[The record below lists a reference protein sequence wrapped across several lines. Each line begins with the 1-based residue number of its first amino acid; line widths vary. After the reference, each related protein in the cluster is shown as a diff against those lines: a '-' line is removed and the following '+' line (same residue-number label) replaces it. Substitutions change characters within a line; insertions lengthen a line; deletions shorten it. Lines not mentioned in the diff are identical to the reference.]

1 MTRAPTAPHAGAYSG
16 VVLELG
22 IDVDVWPWIWM
33 TIAVIFVLIELTLL
47 AGSFVL
53 LPFAVSAFV
62 AGIAGFYDASVEL
75 QWMIFVVGGGIAWVL
90 LYRWAKRFATDNQL
104 APGVG
109 SERLIGLDG
118 IVTTTIDPADTA
130 RRGRVSVA
138 GETWG
143 ALTQGR
149 ERVVDGA
156 LVRVTAVVGTRVVVA
171 PRAVDGSS
179 SSPPTSPPTAWF
191 DPPTE
196 GAS

>member
-1 MTRAPTAPHAGAYSG
+1 M
-16 VVLELG
+16 VLDLG
-22 IDVDVWPWIWM
+22 IDLDVWPWIWM

-75 QWMIFVVGGGIAWVL
+75 QWMIFVIGGGIAWVL
-90 LYRWAKRFATDNQL
+90 MYRWAKRFVLENQL

-109 SERLIGLDG
+109 SERLVGLDG

-143 ALTQGR
+143 ALTHGN
-149 ERVVDGA
+149 ERVADGA
-156 LVRVTAVVGTRVVVA
+156 RVRVTAVVGTRVVVEPIGA
-171 PRAVDGSS
+171 GGPSA
-179 SSPPTSPPTAWF
+179 SPPTSPPIAPF
-191 DPPTE
+191 KPPSE
-196 GAS
+196 GSS